1 MLLQQLFKVIQS
13 FLHAFVNKIQDPI
26 LMAEQGIR
34 DLKKDYDN
42 SMRGLAEIKSLSI
55 ETKNK
60 IVEQT
65 EIAKDYERKALTIL
79 QKAQAGDLDQ
89 AQADRLAA
97 EALKKKQ
104 AAIENIKKF
113 TLDARNFE
121 AMSDKMESKIASLK
135 EQIANWENEV
145 KTLKARHKV
154 AITSKKMSKQMI
166 SMSGNNAQALLE
178 NMKEKVNKEEA
189 MAQAYDEMA
198 LIETDIDKEINEA
211 IGANYSDEI
220 QNSLLELKKQI
231 TPTYLIA
238 QKDDNEYKE

>member
-1 MLLQQLFKVIQS
+1 MILQQLFKVIQS

-121 AMSDKMESKIASLK
+121 AMAEKLETKIASLK

-189 MAQAYDEMA
+189 MAQAFDEMA

-211 IGANYSDEI
+211 IGTNYSDEI

-238 QKDDNEYKE
+238 QKDDNENKE

>member
-1 MLLQQLFKVIQS
+1 MILQQLFKVIQS

-60 IVEQT
+60 ILEQT
-65 EIAKDYERKALTIL
+65 DIAKDYERKALTIL

-89 AQADRLAA
+89 AQADRLAS

-104 AAIENIKKF
+104 EAIENIKKY
-113 TLDARNFE
+113 TLDIKNFE
-121 AMSDKMESKIASLK
+121 AMSEKMESKIASLK
-135 EQIANWENEV
+135 EQIVNWENEV

-154 AITSKKMSKQMI
+154 AVTSRKMTQQMI

-178 NMKEKVNKEEA
+178 NMKDKVNKEEA

-211 IGANYSDEI
+211 VGVNYSNEV

-231 TPTYLIA
+231 APTYLIT
-238 QKDDNEYKE
+238 QKDNEYKE